1 MRVLLDEC
9 IDQRLVEYL
18 QQFDVRTVVG
28 EGWAGISNGKLLE
41 PAQTRFD
48 VFVTVDRNLSFQQHL
63 PKFSVAV
70 VLVTAPSN
78 RLADLLRCVPQL
90 VSAIRAAAKGVVTTV
105 AAAG

>member
-41 PAQTRFD
+41 LAQTRFD
-48 VFVTVDRNLSFQQHL
+48 VFVTVDRNLS
-63 PKFSVAV
+63 FSVAV